1 MRRFI
6 LVTALVLLSAS
17 AQAGPSRGLVLVSND
32 EPVIAEQ
39 SKTADAP
46 KAVEAPKTEAK
57 PAAKTEIKTETDAK
71 SEVPKSVQRPAPVGT
86 TAEKPKPKREST
98 EARVIYE
105 LHRHGIYW

>member
-1 MRRFI
+1 MRRVI

-32 EPVIAEQ
+32 EPVVAEQ

-57 PAAKTEIKTETDAK
+57 TDAK
-71 SEVPKSVQRPAPVGT
+71 TEVPKSVERPAPVGT
-86 TAEKPKPKREST
+86 AAEKPKPKREST
-98 EARVIYE
+98 EARVIYGM
-105 LHRHGIYW
+105 HRHGIYW